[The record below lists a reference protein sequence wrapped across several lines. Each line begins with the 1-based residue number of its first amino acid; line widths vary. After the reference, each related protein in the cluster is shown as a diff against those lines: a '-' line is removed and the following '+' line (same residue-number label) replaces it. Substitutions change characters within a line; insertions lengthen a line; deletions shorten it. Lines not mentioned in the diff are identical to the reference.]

1 MLIISYPGKSGINK
15 KYILMK
21 KLIIIATGLFLV
33 GLVYG
38 QEPQISP
45 PVKVIDKNRLVL
57 RPNSRDYAV
66 LRRDNNHKHIIRAR
80 RMAAIRH
87 RQAIMNRRLMMR
99 RRQQIMNQR
108 MIRMRRIRQ
117 QMIRRRQRMSGH

>member
-1 MLIISYPGKSGINK
+1 MNK
-15 KYILMK
+15 F
-21 KLIIIATGLFLV
+21 IIIATGFFIS
-33 GLVYG
+33 GLIYG

-45 PVKVIDKNRLVL
+45 QVKVIDKNKLVL

-66 LRRDNNHKHIIRAR
+66 VRRDNNHRHIVHAR
-80 RMAAIRH
+80 RMTVIRN

-117 QMIRRRQRMSGH
+117 QMIQRRQRMSGH